1 MNKFIQ
7 VSLIYRRIVMKNFSV
22 RFILLFAILGFYVNI
37 VYAED
42 IKMYDDYGRYT
53 GVMKETSSGYRMY
66 DSSGRYTGEM
76 KRTSNGYRT
85 YDSSSRYTGSLK
97 ETSNGY
103 NNYDSKGRYTGSY
116 KK

>member
-1 MNKFIQ
+1 
-7 VSLIYRRIVMKNFSV
+7 MKNFSV
-22 RFILLFAILGFYVNI
+22 RFIFLFAVLSFYVNI
-37 VYAED
+37 VNAED
-42 IKMYDDYGRYT
+42 IKMYDDCRYT

-103 NNYDSKGRYTGSY
+103 NNYDNKSRYTGSY
-116 KK
+116 RK